1 VLARRGH
8 RVVAWAP
15 EGFREQIERDGV
27 VMRANSD
34 GPAPPARL
42 GTGPMDLAALFANVA
57 VAWTPELVDGLH
69 AEGVDVVVN
78 DAQAPWGRVAADW
91 LGLPKAC
98 SFPLFPP
105 IRHFDHKPPD
115 ESTEAAKASVLASRA
130 AIGHRWGIELGA
142 AAGQGFDMLGAVNL
156 VYATPEVLG
165 QEDADRLDDSWHCV
179 GPLME
184 RDGAGVEPALGEDD
198 GRPLV
203 YVALGSVYGGQ
214 QQVFKTALEAL
225 AGEPVRVLAATFNHV
240 APEALAP
247 LPDNA
252 TVAARVDSRAVLA
265 RAAVHVSH
273 GGANSV
279 HESLLAGVPMVFLP
293 QGSDNP
299 AWATRLT
306 ELGVGSTVEE
316 SAERIRE
323 AVLRMLGDRAV
334 RERTRQ
340 LGDRILAH
348 DGADRAVA
356 ALEELAA

>member
-1 VLARRGH
+1 
-8 RVVAWAP
+8 
-15 EGFREQIERDGV
+15 
-27 VMRANSD
+27 
-34 GPAPPARL
+34 
-42 GTGPMDLAALFANVA
+42 
-57 VAWTPELVDGLH
+57 
-69 AEGVDVVVN
+69 
-78 DAQAPWGRVAADW
+78 
-91 LGLPKAC
+91 
-98 SFPLFPP
+98 
-105 IRHFDHKPPD
+105 
-115 ESTEAAKASVLASRA
+115 
-130 AIGHRWGIELGA
+130 
-142 AAGQGFDMLGAVNL
+142 VNL

-214 QQVFKTALEAL
+214 QQVFKAALEGL

-240 APEALAP
+240 PPEALAP
-247 LPDNA
+247 VPGNA

-306 ELGVGSTVEE
+306 ELGVGTTAEE
-316 SAERIRE
+316 SAEGIRE
-323 AVLRMLGDRAV
+323 AVLRLLDDRAA

-348 DGADRAVA
+348 HGADLAVA
-356 ALEELAA
+356 ALEGLAA